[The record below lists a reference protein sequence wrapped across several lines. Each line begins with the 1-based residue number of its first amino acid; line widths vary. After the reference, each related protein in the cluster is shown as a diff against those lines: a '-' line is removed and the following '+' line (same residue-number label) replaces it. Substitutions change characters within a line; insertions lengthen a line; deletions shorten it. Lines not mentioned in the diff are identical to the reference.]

1 MPSQISQLEE
11 GKLYSLEKG
20 QKWLKIKERLTI
32 VKVRH
37 QMCHVL
43 KKVSSLDVNVMV
55 MRHNVLKA
63 MNKKEL

>member
-37 QMCHVL
+37 QMCNVL
-43 KKVSSLDVNVMV
+43 KNVSSLDVNVMV